1 MVKSD
6 STNELELVLDRTAIK
21 YPALVMETFLSVPK
35 DEIRDDCTALSNDYC
50 WLVSKNTVFVWNKQ
64 GESVKHTAPLP
75 LPNSGLLYSARSVV
89 VYRKDK
95 NRPPGLLAVSGEG
108 VARHWPSV
116 ESSVHSEL
124 VIDLASEVTLS
135 VQLLQSAS
143 KEASFILTTTSGSVY
158 LLIAS
163 ADSIRGEI
171 RWVKVGSR
179 EAQGIGRRLSSIIFG
194 SQSSAA
200 DVSKVISSLVFDRV
214 ADNHAGEGRISNPV
228 VLTISPSNINC
239 FNVISKSLMWNANI
253 QTLLEKHVMKS
264 LSHSLRDE
272 SIAGVSVWLLDAT
285 KFRGGVLL
293 LVAGNHDGTLDVSFF
308 LAFVR
313 FDSSAM
319 SDVEW
324 FSTISSGEQYH
335 REFKA
340 TDESSFV
347 GRVFLCVP
355 DSTANSTS
363 CERTDGVI
371 IVFPNFVQSVYP
383 PKQLR
388 GSNEVV
394 LNKTLRFPSNEKV
407 VGHAC
412 DERFCYIM
420 TVESG
425 VACVRLLPKGFEY
438 DAADDETFLDDM
450 KESTSQDD
458 DDSRIFMSAFSSFSL
473 KKIVEACEM
482 MQPLLSKS
490 DCALTSTVYKFL
502 KTTIDNQSKLSCSP
516 EVFLKWK
523 MNACSR
529 TVLFLKHLGIY
540 DKVKAA
546 KILISNQ
553 RNSRSGVSIL
563 EEMTERVSV
572 AAKLRRWEI
581 AHEDHAEIL
590 EQISS
595 RLERM
600 TGDDYEYE
608 NLLYTKLSIIHHFP
622 AACVTTVKEIMK
634 RSVTTAAKHVLIHI
648 CADAMLI
655 FSSAVEE
662 SRKSSKLGVPPGTTH
677 WTTGII
683 SDAYLDMCR
692 IILQEVKSSDMAD
705 TELLRLR
712 DYIVR
717 LALFHLNEFGGPIDG
732 HEILLDLYNIG
743 ARDVAMELAE
753 KFKDFKVL
761 VKICLDLNDADRS
774 AALDA
779 YKTQFASDDFD
790 MYLCQYLRE
799 RNLNELLLEQKGE
812 RADRYLLSCDGIRW
826 RREIQNKQFDKAS
839 RSLLSVAD
847 REEADVIRQ
856 QNLYAFAKLSAFQS
870 DSSDGEVFNEANRKL
885 VLIKHQMLIPESLM
899 KSVYLDNPRTPLSV
913 SEIIELNM
921 LDSDCAEGHKRALDL
936 VARLL
941 RDDDSAELR
950 AQVKKIWS
958 SVMNHCD
965 WKEVANFQDLASIP
979 FGVILRSIAQEEK
992 PSEALLQILPQ
1003 CDSLLAEC
1011 RKALFINESVAKWIR
1026 DAVERASSHL
1036 KATIQA
1042 NKEAQERRKRV
1053 VLRVPHTSDIF
1064 ESRPCLP
1071 DIEVGGNRE

>member
-1 MVKSD
+1 MVRSD

-35 DEIRDDCTALSNDYC
+35 DEIRDDCTALSNEYC

-89 VYRKDK
+89 VYTKDK

-143 KEASFILTTTSGSVY
+143 KDLESGGVNYLSEQHQLLQRDPEILNVECKY
-158 LLIAS
+158 
-163 ADSIRGEI
+163 
-171 RWVKVGSR
+171 
-179 EAQGIGRRLSSIIFG
+179 
-194 SQSSAA
+194 
-200 DVSKVISSLVFDRV
+200 
-214 ADNHAGEGRISNPV
+214 
-228 VLTISPSNINC
+228 SNIIGKTRDEIA
-239 FNVISKSLMWNANI
+239 F
-253 QTLLEKHVMKS
+253 
-264 LSHSLRDE
+264 DE

-313 FDSSAM
+313 FDSSAL

-324 FSTISSGEQYH
+324 FSTISSGEQHH

-394 LNKTLRFPSNEKV
+394 LNKTLRFPSNEKKNV
-407 VGHAC
+407 TEDISKKFRLIRIRPDNVTLFSNE
-412 DERFCYIM
+412 D
-420 TVESG
+420 SG
-425 VACVRLLPKGFEY
+425 PMLLLEARTEGFEY

-590 EQISS
+590 EQIS
-595 RLERM
+595 
-600 TGDDYEYE
+600 T
-608 NLLYTKLSIIHHFP
+608 
-622 AACVTTVKEIMK
+622 CVTTVKEIMK

-826 RREIQNKQFDKAS
+826 RREIQNKQFDK
-839 RSLLSVAD
+839 
-847 REEADVIRQ
+847 
-856 QNLYAFAKLSAFQS
+856 NLYAFAKLSAFQS